1 MRLVKPIQIF
11 TTLVICSVWSAIYLS
26 FAINF
31 DRNELLGWKLFSLVF
46 MIVCLLSLIVL
57 FIVQIRNKHLIEDEF
72 TTKITFQ
79 AGFYSFVSISMLIT
93 LAFIVLAIL
102 MLANKTASS
111 LAEFLDFRVVL
122 STFAII
128 QIIGSLLFMILY
140 SHFYKKGD
148 L

>member
-57 FIVQIRNKHLIEDEF
+57 FIVQIRNKHLI
-72 TTKITFQ
+72 KMNLQQKLPLKHTF
-79 AGFYSFVSISMLIT
+79 I
-93 LAFIVLAIL
+93 
-102 MLANKTASS
+102 
-111 LAEFLDFRVVL
+111 
-122 STFAII
+122 
-128 QIIGSLLFMILY
+128 LLFQ
-140 SHFYKKGD
+140 FRC
-148 L
+148 